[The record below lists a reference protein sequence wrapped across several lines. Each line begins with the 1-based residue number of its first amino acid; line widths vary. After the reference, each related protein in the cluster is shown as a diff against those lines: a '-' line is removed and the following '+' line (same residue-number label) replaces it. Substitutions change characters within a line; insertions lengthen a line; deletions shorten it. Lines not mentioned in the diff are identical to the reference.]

1 MPDWNWGPVLPRSCS
16 AFGCAA
22 RSTGVITIG
31 GTYWISP
38 EKDEPSK
45 RWVRDVYWLASGAS
59 AWERLPDYPRDVGQV
74 LAVSIN
80 DRIYAIGGRDAEN
93 AFRETYWISPDD
105 FAAGWQRGPDLPR
118 PFFALGGGT
127 HGGTIYAVTDEI
139 AMREPGGPAP
149 PPPTVLAL
157 DTAETDAAWVEL
169 GHAPDGEVGYH
180 TVAVADGKLFLFGGA
195 VQRGD
200 EALELRDSV
209 WSFDLQSKKWSARHP
224 LPYPLRDASAVQ
236 LNQKSILIAGGVEDA
251 ASFAKTPDDK
261 PRILLS
267 NRCLLY
273 DTEADQFTFAAP
285 LRLAVADHGLVTL
298 DSAVLAIAG
307 EDSPYRTRTD
317 LVQVARVDA
326 LLQTATNNASRFN
339 RLRLSPHDR
348 GPRSRATTLATTEN

>member
-16 AFGCAA
+16 ALGCAA
-22 RSTGVITIG
+22 GPTGVITIG
-31 GTYWISP
+31 GTYWTSP
-38 EKDEPSK
+38 DTDEPSK
-45 RWVRDVYWLASGAS
+45 RWVRDVYWLASGAA

-80 DRIYAIGGRDAEN
+80 DRIFAIGGRDAEG

-118 PFFALGGGT
+118 PVFALGGGA
-127 HGGTIYAVTDEI
+127 HRDTIYAVTDEI
-139 AMREPGGPAP
+139 AMRDRGGLAP

-157 DTAETDAAWVEL
+157 NTAKPDAGWVEL
-169 GHAPDGEVGYH
+169 GHAPHGEVGYP

-195 VQRGD
+195 VQK
-200 EALELRDSV
+200 ENASLELRDSV

-236 LNQKSILIAGGVEDA
+236 LNQNSILIAGGVEDA

-261 PRILLS
+261 PRVLLS

-273 DTEADQFTFAAP
+273 DIEADQFTFAAP

-326 LLQTATNNASRFN
+326 MLQSATNNASSLHRHRHFQ
-339 RLRLSPHDR
+339 HDR
-348 GPRSRATTLATTEN
+348 GPRSRTTLATTEN